1 MLSILDRYLL
11 KELIGPF
18 LFGIAAFTFILS
30 GSTVLFALIGEAVR
44 NNIPMTIIM
53 QLFLYKLPYM
63 IVLSFPMSTLL
74 ATIIA
79 FGRLSA
85 DSEILAFRAGGIA
98 FGRLVTP
105 IFITGFLISLT
116 TIFFNES
123 IVPRASH
130 SGELLYQSFM
140 GQQQPTIKKNV
151 NFTEYKDGAP
161 YRIINV
167 AEIDNGLL
175 KKISVA
181 EYEQGQLARLIRS
194 NSGRWLPTGGWE
206 FYNGVMHSFPID
218 TPDRVTFLSFK
229 KEYIDIPIN
238 PLSVNQRN
246 KNVEEMTSRELKEK
260 IAEKRSLGQD
270 ILTDSMNYH
279 MKFSVPF
286 ASLIFSILGASVG
299 LKPHR
304 SSSAMGLGI
313 SLIVIFIYYILL
325 SLGMGLG
332 LAGTVPPVVGAWL
345 PNIIVGIFG
354 LYLLKR
360 LSYR

>member
-1 MLSILDRYLL
+1 MVSILDRYLI

-30 GSTVLFALIGEAVR
+30 GSTVLFALIGEAIR
-44 NNIPMTIIM
+44 NNIPMGIIL

-98 FGRLVTP
+98 FNRLVTP
-105 IFITGFLISLT
+105 IFLTGLFVSLL
-116 TIFFNES
+116 TIWFNES
-123 IVPRASH
+123 IVPRATH
-130 SGELLYQSFM
+130 SGERLYQSVV
-140 GQQQPTIKKNV
+140 QQQKPKIKRNV
-151 NFTEYKDGAP
+151 NFTEYKESLP

-167 AEIDNGLL
+167 AEIDHGIL
-175 KKISVA
+175 KGISVA
-181 EYEQGQLARLIRS
+181 EYEKGILARIIRAK
-194 NSGRWLPTGGWE
+194 SGKFLPTGGWE
-206 FYNGVMHSFPID
+206 FYDGVMHSFPVEY
-218 TPDRVTFLSFK
+218 PDRVLFLSFS

-238 PLSVNQRN
+238 PLSVIDRN
-246 KNVEEMTSRELKEK
+246 KNVEEMTSRELKAKIEEK
-260 IAEKRSLGQD
+260 KSLGQD
-270 ILTDSMNYH
+270 VMTDRMNYH

-325 SLGMGLG
+325 SVGMGIG
-332 LAGTVPPVVGAWL
+332 ISGSVPAIIGAWL

-354 LYLLKR
+354 IYLLKR